1 MKKIALAL
9 AAVLILSACGK
20 EAPALQTV
28 TLTLDSNPTTG
39 FSWQV
44 EQSEEL
50 FRVESIYTED
60 RTDEPITG
68 SGGTETITLTPLK
81 AGKTEVTLTYARPW
95 EGGEKGDQLVYSFEI
110 DKNMQ
115 VKMTDAYSMGS
126 NEPITTPAPEIK

>member
-20 EAPALQTV
+20 EAPTPQTV

-50 FRVESIYTED
+50 FRVESVYTED
-60 RTDEPITG
+60 RTGEPVTG

-95 EGGEKGDQLVYSFEI
+95 EGGEKGDQLVYAFEI

-115 VKMTDAYSMGS
+115 VQMTDAYSMGS